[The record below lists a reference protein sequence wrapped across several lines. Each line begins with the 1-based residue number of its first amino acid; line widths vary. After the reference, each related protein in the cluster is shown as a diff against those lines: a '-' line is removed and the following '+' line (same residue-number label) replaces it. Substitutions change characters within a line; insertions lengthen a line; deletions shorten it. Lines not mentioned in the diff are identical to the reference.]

1 MTLCLKLWGGV
12 ICLLTFLPKINNYI
26 AIFIPIK
33 NDPNIY
39 NTFINVFGPLA
50 QFPVLWTGIITY
62 FIIKRLRAI
71 NIKKPKIISYMLLMI
86 SLYMLYRQIYGK
98 NDLSEYNISVYVAF
112 SFWFSLIIISQEIY
126 SIFLIDNP
134 LFRIL
139 GKYSYGMYLFQFI
152 WLKFYTSNISN
163 FVNLWLIK
171 FIISIIALLVISFVL
186 TKFFNDPI
194 QRNLKRAINK

>member
-1 MTLCLKLWGGV
+1 M
-12 ICLLTFLPKINNYI
+12 TFLPKINNYI